1 MSNKQRNKQAHISTG
16 NGVLGGLLGSG
27 LGYLGGG
34 LFGGQRAKD
43 TGKTIGGA
51 LGSLLPFQ
59 QGGIVMP
66 VKKVKRGRGKGTKA
80 MKAKMQK
87 LRAMRK

>member
-1 MSNKQRNKQAHISTG
+1 
-16 NGVLGGLLGSG
+16 
-27 LGYLGGG
+27 
-34 LFGGQRAKD
+34 
-43 TGKTIGGA
+43 
-51 LGSLLPFQ
+51 
-59 QGGIVMP
+59 MP

>member
-1 MSNKQRNKQAHISTG
+1 MGIIGKAVGKGLGYVGDIAG
-16 NGVLGGLLGSG
+16 NFLGGL
-27 LGYLGGG
+27 
-34 LFGGQRAKD
+34 
-43 TGKTIGGA
+43 I
-51 LGSLLPFQ
+51 PFQ

-80 MKAKMQK
+80 MKAKMAK